1 MATGLNTGKVLVGG
15 LLAGIVFFVGD
26 FLLMATLMEDSMRE
40 MASAHNLTMDESLG
54 AMAAW
59 VVNDLVHGGLAV
71 WVYAAIRP
79 RFGAGVRTAVYAS
92 VAVWAAFMLTMAGFS
107 AMGLFST
114 GVFLTIGLLWFVVVA
129 VGTIAG
135 AWAYKE

>member
-1 MATGLNTGKVLVGG
+1 MATGLNTNKVLVGG

-26 FLLMATLMEDSMRE
+26 FLLMATVMEDSMRE
-40 MASAHNLTMDESLG
+40 MASAHNLTINESSG

-59 VVNDLVHGGLAV
+59 VVNDLVYGVLVV